1 VVDRHVHLDPV
12 GVDQP
17 LPAAFSRYA
26 SFLAVPLSVGI
37 AAAGFVAL
45 ARAPGRPVFGDC
57 DITDIAHLAARAGIS
72 IANMVRLARHRSITD
87 ALLHHQQQ
95 PAGVREPRSAH
106 RAPETVNQFGELPPD
121 RNPSQLISA
130 PPSSR

>member
-1 VVDRHVHLDPV
+1 MIQNVRCANQRRWRDAVVSANPELLERQLAKLAEFAAAMAGALNDRGIPKPTASLATEPGQVVDRHVHLDPV

-26 SFLAVPLSVGI
+26 SFLAVPLSVST

-57 DITDIAHLAARAGIS
+57 A
-72 IANMVRLARHRSITD
+72 
-87 ALLHHQQQ
+87 
-95 PAGVREPRSAH
+95 
-106 RAPETVNQFGELPPD
+106 
-121 RNPSQLISA
+121 
-130 PPSSR
+130 SRT